1 MAVLACSDIL
11 AALIFD
17 RRIVPVRCDSAGPS
31 VRLVNTMLKDPAIEA
46 EAVLAFPADVL
57 SVASADVVRHG
68 YVAGGAELVAQY
80 AVQSGKVIVTVNSG
94 ADGELFLLSVR
105 AGLVGGEEVEQSLS
119 VFVLGRDWQMPSTG
133 HAGWLTTHEFIDR
146 FGLDETISATA
157 SDAGGALDRA
167 FLVAKLQDAQAEAEA
182 NIATKYAL
190 PLADV
195 PAILKTV
202 VADLARARLYRRG
215 LPEEVAEN
223 AKIQRRILERISTG
237 SLNLPVPAGS
247 TAESAESDVP
257 VSGWSGGSVYPD
269 GLQGY

>member
-1 MAVLACSDIL
+1 MKIL
-11 AALIFD
+11 
-17 RRIVPVRCDSAGPS
+17 
-31 VRLVNTMLKDPAIEA
+31 LKDPATA
-46 EAVLAFPADVL
+46 MQAPLAFIGQVVA
-57 SVASADVVRHG
+57 VASVDVARFG
-68 YVAGGAELVAQY
+68 YVPGGADLQ
-80 AVQSGKVIVTVNSG
+80 VQHVIALGIVSLTFAGG
-94 ADGELFLLSVR
+94 ADGELFTLTVR
-105 AGLVGGEEVEQSLS
+105 ATMTNGDEAEQQLQ
-119 VFVLGRDWQMPSTG
+119 VMVLGRDWTMPNG
-133 HAGWLTTHEFIDR
+133 DGGWLNTHEFIDR

-257 VSGWSGGSVYPD
+257 VSGWSGGSAYPD